1 MTSEKSRWPACTQ
14 VSGPASSSTSMVEGS
29 SALTANQL
37 WIGRS
42 LQQHCTGS
50 QVPLPG
56 SHSLISS
63 AVKKVAQMG
72 RHGFAHSVSLGLSTC
87 KVKRTQ
93 QPPPCT
99 HVWPRGEPHCTTI
112 AVPMP
117 KAGVLWSTSH
127 ISLSCFNP
135 LVCNNAK
142 KKTSQ
147 YHPKPASLY
156 LDCGIKYD
164 FCLIYA
170 NIQTHVKAYPY
181 WHKKNQNM

>member
-1 MTSEKSRWPACTQ
+1 
-14 VSGPASSSTSMVEGS
+14 MVEGS

-63 AVKKVAQMG
+63 TVKKVAQMG

-93 QPPPCT
+93 QPPPCA

-117 KAGVLWSTSH
+117 EAGVVWSASH
-127 ISLSCFNP
+127 TSLSCFHLCATMPRKN
-135 LVCNNAK
+135 K
-142 KKTSQ
+142 SQ

-156 LDCGIKYD
+156 FDCGIKYD

-170 NIQTHVKAYPY
+170 NIQIHVKGIPMLA
-181 WHKKNQNM
+181 